1 MNEIH
6 FDTHKYVDA
15 LRKAGIKEEHAVA
28 HKEALNGAA
37 FATRHDIDALRIEIK
52 TELRAKLETMGAK
65 MDARM
70 ETMEAKMNEKME
82 TMEAR
87 IDAKMEAMEHRIV
100 NKMIGANILLILAA
114 TAVIKLL

>member
-6 FDTHKYVDA
+6 FDTHKYVDT
-15 LRKAGIKEEHAVA
+15 LRRAGIEEEHAVA

-37 FATRHDIDALRIEIK
+37 FATRHDIDAFRIELK
-52 TELRAKLETMGAK
+52 TELRAKLETMEAK

-70 ETMEAKMNEKME
+70 ETMETKM
-82 TMEAR
+82 
-87 IDAKMEAMEHRIV
+87 DAKMEAMEHRIV
-100 NKMIGANILLILAA
+100 NKMIGANILLIIAA